1 MIKVDSAYKIK
12 DDINLDILVN
22 YGFDSSPQYNEYYRY
37 YREDE
42 YLWVN
47 KFSRKIDMT
56 SPSYFCKFTRCKRII
71 TKLMKAGLLEQSK
84 ENG

>member
-1 MIKVDSAYKIK
+1 MIKVDSAYKMK

-22 YGFDSSPQYNEYYRY
+22 YGFDLSPQYNEYYRY

-42 YLWVN
+42 YLWVD

-56 SPSYFCKFTRCKRII
+56 SPSYLCKFTRCKRII
-71 TKLMKAGLLEQSK
+71 NKLIKDGLLEQVK
-84 ENG
+84 R